1 MRPLTPFFAALAA
14 ATLCLA
20 GSVSAQP
27 DTKSQLVQCVATNF
41 ATGVYGSSYG
51 SGSACGG
58 DPLTLGGIA
67 ILPMPIVH
75 THVKGANALNMYEVY
90 WLPIGGDP
98 TSSTD
103 MVMVGNFLTDA
114 SGDAATELRD
124 ISAPADAT
132 TATPVNFV
140 IRVGSKQGAGALLVF
155 SRGPYAYDTDGDG
168 AIDSYNTSDGTQTG
182 TVHNPVVTLANG
194 QVQFISG
201 YARP

>member
-1 MRPLTPFFAALAA
+1 MKPLNAFFAALTTAA
-14 ATLCLA
+14 ALGLA
-20 GSVSAQP
+20 GSAWAQP
-27 DTKSQLVQCVATNF
+27 DTKSQLVKCVDTNF
-41 ATGVYGSSYG
+41 STGIYSSYY

-58 DPLTLGGIA
+58 DPLTLGGIN
-67 ILPMPIVH
+67 ILPMPIIHV
-75 THVKGANALNMYEVY
+75 HVKGANALNMYEVY

-103 MVMVGNFLTDA
+103 AVMVGNFLTDA
-114 SGDAATELRD
+114 SGDAGTELRD

-132 TATPVNFV
+132 AATPVNFV
-140 IRVGSKQGAGALLVF
+140 GRVGSKQGAGAFLIF

-168 AIDSYNTSDGTQTG
+168 TIDSYTTSDGTDTG
-182 TVHNPVVTLANG
+182 TVNNPVVTLSNG